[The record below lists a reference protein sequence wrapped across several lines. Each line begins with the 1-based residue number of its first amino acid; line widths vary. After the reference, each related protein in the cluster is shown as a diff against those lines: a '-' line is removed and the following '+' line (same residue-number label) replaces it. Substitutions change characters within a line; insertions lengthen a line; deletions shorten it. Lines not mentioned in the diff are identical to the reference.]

1 MPTYFSEFRWISD
14 HSDHRSTLT
23 FPSDRCRQH
32 YTIHKPVS
40 FYKSSF
46 CSSSSLYTDIER
58 DIFLQLSRSQL
69 SSMRSNTFKFNYV
82 CEGWIQVYQSN
93 FILLENISF
102 FCFKLFCFRVENF
115 VLHPL
120 FLLLPSPLREI
131 TGRLE
136 PQLPLEQEFP
146 VEGALLCLLEH
157 SQTRIWNS
165 FLIIPNIS
173 NLKKIFLKGRE
184 WQCPD
189 VKKAGVYFK
198 FELVPSLPLH
208 SNCIIS
214 TYVKVVHR
222 CHVCSWNFVSS
233 KLLLCWDNCSED
245 NYETCHINW
254 TSCLRYD

>member
-1 MPTYFSEFRWISD
+1 MQGKNLCIIMISPKRFFAFMPTYFSEFRWISD

-102 FCFKLFCFRVENF
+102 FCFKLFCFRVKNF

-157 SQTRIWNS
+157 SQTRIWIS

-173 NLKKIFLKGRE
+173 N
-184 WQCPD
+184 
-189 VKKAGVYFK
+189 
-198 FELVPSLPLH
+198 
-208 SNCIIS
+208 
-214 TYVKVVHR
+214 
-222 CHVCSWNFVSS
+222 
-233 KLLLCWDNCSED
+233 
-245 NYETCHINW
+245 
-254 TSCLRYD
+254 